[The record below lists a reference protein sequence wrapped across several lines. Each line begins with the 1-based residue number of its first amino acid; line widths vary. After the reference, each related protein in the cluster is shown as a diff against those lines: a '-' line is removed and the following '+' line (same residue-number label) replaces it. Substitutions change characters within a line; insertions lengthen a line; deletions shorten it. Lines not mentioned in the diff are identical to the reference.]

1 MLECENARITDSLCV
16 EILNSID
23 SSYVAETSS
32 IFFHSSILTNARM
45 LECEN
50 ARMWNRHWFQYS
62 CFVAETTSIFFS
74 FKHSCILAFS
84 HYLKGTTKL
93 TFSFC

>member
-50 ARMWNRHWFQYS
+50 ARMWNRH
-62 CFVAETTSIFFS
+62 
-74 FKHSCILAFS
+74 
-84 HYLKGTTKL
+84 
-93 TFSFC
+93 